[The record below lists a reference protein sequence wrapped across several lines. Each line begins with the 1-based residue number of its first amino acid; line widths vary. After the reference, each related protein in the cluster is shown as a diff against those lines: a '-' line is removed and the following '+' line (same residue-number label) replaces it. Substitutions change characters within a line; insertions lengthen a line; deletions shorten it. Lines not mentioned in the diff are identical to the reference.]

1 MRPSRGT
8 VCYNLA
14 PIEWVRIESKLLE
27 YIPVTDERSRP
38 ASVLHV
44 AVGVVR
50 APDGRILIAKRP
62 AHAHQ
67 GDLWEFPGG
76 KLEPGESVAQALRRE
91 LREELNIE
99 AGEASPLIRIRHA
112 YPDRRVLLDVWRV
125 ERFEGTPEGLQGQPI
140 RWVRPD
146 DLSDYDFPAANRPI
160 VTAARLPD
168 HYAILDGETDAN
180 ALKARLDALMARGI
194 DLIQLRARGLPA
206 HQYGALA
213 AHAVPLCRSRG
224 VRLLLNADPRWVR
237 ETGAAGV
244 HLSSARL
251 MALDRRPLE
260 PPFWVA
266 ASCHDLRELRHA
278 ERIGVDFA
286 VLAPVCPTATHP
298 DARPLGWEA
307 FAALVDEVA
316 IPVFALGGLH
326 PVDTAKAKRQGAQG
340 IAGIRGFLDD

>member
-1 MRPSRGT
+1 M
-8 VCYNLA
+8 A
-14 PIEWVRIESKLLE
+14 
-27 YIPVTDERSRP
+27 YIPVTDERSRYS
-38 ASVLHV
+38 SVLHV
-44 AVGVVR
+44 AVGAVR

-76 KLEPGESVAQALRRE
+76 KLEPGESVVEALRRE

-99 AGEASPLIRIRHA
+99 ALESSPLIRIHHA

-146 DLSDYDFPAANRPI
+146 DLPDYDFPAANRPI
-160 VTAARLPD
+160 VAAARLPD
-168 HYAILDGETDAN
+168 RYAILDGEADVDV
-180 ALKARLDALMARGI
+180 LKARLDALMVRGI
-194 DLIQLRARGLPA
+194 DMIQLRARGLA
-206 HQYGALA
+206 THQYGALA
-213 AHAVPLCRSRG
+213 AYAVPLCHRRG
-224 VRLLLNADPRWVR
+224 IRLLLNADPNLVR

-244 HLSSARL
+244 HLGSARL

-260 PPFWVA
+260 SPFWVA

-278 ERIGVDFA
+278 ERIGADFA

-298 DARPLGWEA
+298 GARPLGWEA

-316 IPVFALGGLH
+316 IPVFALGGLR
-326 PVDTAKAKRQGAQG
+326 PADTAEAKRRGAQG
-340 IAGIRGFLDD
+340 VAGIRGFLDGGAP